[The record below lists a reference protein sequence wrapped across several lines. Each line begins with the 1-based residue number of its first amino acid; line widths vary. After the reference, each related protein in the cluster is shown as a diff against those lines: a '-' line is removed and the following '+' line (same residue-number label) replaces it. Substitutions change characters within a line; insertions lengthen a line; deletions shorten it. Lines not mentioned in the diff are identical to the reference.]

1 MSVDTELCHRLQGAP
16 NFEGA
21 PNFRDLGGYTTRDGS
36 RVRRGRLF
44 RSQSLAHLTDTDVEL
59 LHALGVQLVC
69 DLRSDGERRRSPN
82 RLHPQFGGERLEIGI
97 DADLRANGNP
107 FLAAIAA
114 DPTPAAARRVM
125 LSIYGDL
132 PQAFATIWP
141 SLIDGLLERQRFPA
155 VIHCTAGKDRT
166 GFACALLL
174 LALDVPRD
182 EVYRDYLRTRE
193 LFPAEPAARDL
204 HAAFAGRSEQALP
217 LEAMLPFATVETDY
231 LDAALTAIERDHGG
245 VDRYLS
251 DVAGLDAAR
260 RGRLRE
266 LLVEG

>member
-1 MSVDTELCHRLQGAP
+1 MNHAAVDLAHRL
-16 NFEGA
+16 EGA
-21 PNFRDLGGYTTRDGS
+21 PNFRDLGGYTTCDGG

-44 RSQSLAHLTDTDVEL
+44 RSQSLAQLSDADVDA
-59 LHALGVQLVC
+59 LHRLGVQLVC
-69 DLRSDGERRRSPN
+69 DLRSDGERRRAPN

-107 FLAAIAA
+107 FLAAVMA
-114 DPTPAAARRVM
+114 DPTPTAARGVM

-132 PQAFATIWP
+132 PGAFAPIWP
-141 SLIDGLLERQRFPA
+141 RLIDGLLERQRLPA
-155 VIHCTAGKDRT
+155 LIHCTAGKDRT

-193 LFPAEPAARDL
+193 LFPPEPAAREL
-204 HAAFAGRSEQALP
+204 MAAFAARSGQPFE
-217 LEAMLPFATVETDY
+217 LEVLLPFATVEVDY
-231 LDAALTAIERDHGG
+231 LDAALSAIERHHGG
-245 VDRYLS
+245 VDRYLQ

-260 RGRLRE
+260 RGRLRA
-266 LLVEG
+266 LLVER

>member
-1 MSVDTELCHRLQGAP
+1 MTTDAAHRL
-16 NFEGA
+16 EGA
-21 PNFRDLGGYTTRDGS
+21 PNFRDLGGCVTRDGG

-44 RSQSLAHLTDTDVEL
+44 RSQSLASLTDTDIEA
-59 LHALGVQLVC
+59 LHRVGIQLVC

-82 RLHPQFGGERLEIGI
+82 RLPPQFAGERLEIGI

-125 LSIYGDL
+125 HAIYADL
-132 PQAFATIWP
+132 PQAFAAIWP
-141 SLIDGLLERQRFPA
+141 HLLDGLLERERLPA
-155 VIHCTAGKDRT
+155 IIHCTAGKDRT

-182 EVYRDYLRTRE
+182 EVYRDYLRTTD
-193 LFPAEPAARDL
+193 LFPAEPAAREL

-217 LEAMLPFATVETDY
+217 LEAMLPFAMVEADY
-231 LDAALTAIERDHGG
+231 LDAALTAIEREHGG
-245 VDRYLS
+245 VDNYLR
-251 DVAGLDAAR
+251 DVAGLDVR
-260 RGRLRE
+260 RRARLRE
-266 LLVEG
+266 LLVEV

>member
-1 MSVDTELCHRLQGAP
+1 MNHAAVDPVHRLQ
-16 NFEGA
+16 GA
-21 PNFRDLGGYTTRDGS
+21 PNFRDLGGCATRDGC

-44 RSQSLAHLTDTDVEL
+44 RSQSLANLTDADIDA
-59 LHALGVQLVC
+59 LHALGVKLVC

-82 RLHPQFGGERLEIGI
+82 RLHPQFDGERLEIGI

-107 FLAAIAA
+107 FLAAVLA

-132 PQAFATIWP
+132 PGAFAPIWP
-141 SLIDGLLERQRFPA
+141 QLIDSLLERQRLPA
-155 VIHCTAGKDRT
+155 LIHCTAGKDRT

-182 EVYRDYLRTRE
+182 EVFRDYLRTRD
-193 LFPAEPAARDL
+193 LFPAEPAAREL
-204 HAAFAGRSEQALP
+204 MAAFAARSGELFALET
-217 LEAMLPFATVETDY
+217 LLPFATVEDDY
-231 LDAALTAIERDHGG
+231 LDAALTAIERNHGG
-245 VDRYLS
+245 VDNYLR

-260 RGRLRE
+260 RAKLRE
-266 LLVEG
+266 LLVES